1 MRRTLLLS
9 AYYFPVKVLT
19 WQAAM
24 TMLSLGKVEVLVAYD
39 EEIPTPS
46 RTFKLPAVLRLI
58 RQRGSGKRAVRYSKH
73 NVFRRD
79 KFTCQ
84 YCGEKK
90 RVKELTRDHM
100 FPSSRG
106 GLTNWENTLAACR
119 LCNMKKRDKT
129 CDEAGMFPLNIP
141 RRPTSLDVT
150 TPLIDKDSAPEEWSD
165 YLGSVPA

>member
-9 AYYFPVKVLT
+9 AYYFPIKVLP

-24 TMLSLGKVEVLVAYD
+24 TLLTLGKVEVVAAYD
-39 EEIPTPS
+39 EEIRSPS
-46 RTFKLPAVLRLI
+46 RSFKLPAVLRLI
-58 RQRGSGKRAVRYSKH
+58 RQRGSGKRAVRYSKQ

-100 FPSSRG
+100 FPSSKG
-106 GLTNWENTLAACR
+106 GLTNWENTLTACR
-119 LCNMKKRDKT
+119 PCNMHKRDKT
-129 CDEAGMFPLNIP
+129 CDEAGMFPLN
-141 RRPTSLDVT
+141 RPCRPSYLPLSP
-150 TPLIDKDSAPEEWSD
+150 PLIDKDTAPEEWFD
-165 YLGSVPA
+165 YLGSIPA